1 MNLLKREIYIKNVG
15 FAKVYDY
22 EPTEEEMKMIIE
34 AEEQAEKD
42 IEDMFKN
49 CHSERSEESS

>member
-1 MNLLKREIYIKNVG
+1 MDKNSKTIYIKNVG

-42 IEDMFKN
+42 IENIRK
-49 CHSERSEESS
+49 RSLITD

>member
-1 MNLLKREIYIKNVG
+1 MDLAKREIYIKNVG
-15 FAKVYDY
+15 VAKVYDY

-42 IEDMFKN
+42 IENMFKN
-49 CHSERSEESS
+49 KKL

>member
-1 MNLLKREIYIKNVG
+1 MDLAKRKIYIKNVG

-34 AEEQAEKD
+34 TEEQAEKD
-42 IEDMFKN
+42 IDDMFKN
-49 CHSERSEESS
+49 KKL